1 MDRLLKR
8 IQEKKE
14 QVLIFSNFTSLLD
27 ILEDY
32 CGMRGYKFCR
42 IDGSTELE
50 DRDR

>member
-14 QVLIFSNFTSLLD
+14 QVLIFSNFTGLLD

-32 CGMRGYKFCR
+32 CGMR
-42 IDGSTELE
+42 
-50 DRDR
+50 